1 MHFLSWAVDFFL
13 HLDQHLKQVIQDHGA
28 WTYLLLFVV
37 VFCETGLV
45 VTPVLPGDSLLFLAG
60 YYAHERSLGLAA
72 LLVVLA
78 AAAITGD
85 TVNYWI
91 GHWIG
96 PPAFSGKIRFLKK
109 KHLDRTHEFY
119 QRHGGK
125 TIILARFVPIIRTFA
140 PFVAGVGSMSYA
152 WFIAYN
158 VIGGL
163 AWVAAFVFGGYFFGS
178 WPIVRDHF
186 SLMTLAI
193 IVISVLPIVYE
204 IARARFSRS
213 ENGHG
218 SNTDQTRRGR

>member
-1 MHFLSWAVDFFL
+1 MHFLAWAVDFLL
-13 HLDQHLKQVIQDHGA
+13 HLDQHLDQVILQYGA

-45 VTPVLPGDSLLFLAG
+45 VTPLLPGDSLLFLAG
-60 YYAHERSLGLAA
+60 TCASRGSLGLAA

-78 AAAITGD
+78 VAAILGD
-85 TVNYWI
+85 TANYWI

-140 PFVAGVGSMSYA
+140 PFVAGVGSMKYT

-163 AWVAAFVFGGYFFGS
+163 AWVAAFVLGGYRFGKLS
-178 WPIVRDHF
+178 WVKVNF
-186 SLMTLAI
+186 TWVTLAI
-193 IVISVLPIVYE
+193 IVISILPIVYE
-204 IARARFSRS
+204 IVRARLSATG
-213 ENGHG
+213 EE
-218 SNTDQTRRGR
+218 

>member
-1 MHFLSWAVDFFL
+1 MQFLSWAVDFFL
-13 HLDQHLKQVIQDHGA
+13 HLDRHLDQVILQYGA

-60 YYAHERSLGLAA
+60 SCAFHGSLGLAT

-78 AAAITGD
+78 AAAIAGD

-119 QRHGGK
+119 QRHGGM
-125 TIILARFVPIIRTFA
+125 TIILARFAPVIRTFA
-140 PFVAGVGSMSYA
+140 PFVAGVGSMNYGL
-152 WFIAYN
+152 FFAYN

-163 AWVAAFVFGGYFFGS
+163 AWVASFVLGGYFFGQLP
-178 WPIVRDHF
+178 WVKGNF
-186 SLMTLAI
+186 ALVTLAI
-193 IVISVLPIVYE
+193 VVISVLPIVYE
-204 IARARFSRS
+204 IVRARFERTA
-213 ENGHG
+213 NGRG
-218 SNTDQTRRGR
+218 SNNDRTR

>member
-1 MHFLSWAVDFFL
+1 MQIPPWVINFFL
-13 HLDQHLKQVIQDHGA
+13 HLDQQHFNDVIGQCGA

-37 VFCETGLV
+37 IFCETGLV
-45 VTPVLPGDSLLFLAG
+45 VTPMLPGDSLLFLAG
-60 YYAHERSLGLAA
+60 TCCAPPRASLGLAV

-78 AAAITGD
+78 AAAIAGD

-96 PPAFSGKIRFLKK
+96 PPAFGGKIRFLKK

-158 VIGGL
+158 VVGGL
-163 AWVAAFVFGGYFFGS
+163 AWVAAFVLSGYFFGS
-178 WPIVRDHF
+178 WPIVKDHF
-186 SLMTLAI
+186 SLVMLAI

-204 IARARFSRS
+204 IARARFAAT
-213 ENGHG
+213 G
-218 SNTDQTRRGR
+218 QTAEH

>member
-1 MHFLSWAVDFFL
+1 MHIPSWAVDFFL
-13 HLDQHLKQVIQDHGA
+13 HLDQQHFNHVIGKCGV

-45 VTPVLPGDSLLFLAG
+45 VTPLLPGDSLLFLAG
-60 YYAHERSLGLAA
+60 CCCATASSPNEHPLDLAA
-72 LLVVLA
+72 LLAVLA
-78 AAAITGD
+78 VAAIAGD

-163 AWVAAFVFGGYFFGS
+163 AWVAAFVLGGYFFGS
-178 WPIVRDHF
+178 WPMVKNHF
-186 SLMTLAI
+186 SLVTLAI
-193 IVISVLPIVYE
+193 ITISVLPIVYE
-204 IARARFSRS
+204 IARVRFSRDES
-213 ENGHG
+213 DPEK
-218 SNTDQTRRGR
+218 

>member
-13 HLDQHLKQVIQDHGA
+13 HLDQHLDQVIHDHGP

-45 VTPVLPGDSLLFLAG
+45 VTPVLPGDSLLFFAGAFASRGSLRLA
-60 YYAHERSLGLAA
+60 S

-78 AAAITGD
+78 AAAIAGD

-140 PFVAGVGSMSYA
+140 PFVAGVGSMRYA

-163 AWVAAFVFGGYFFGS
+163 AWVAAFVLGGYLFGDLP
-178 WPIVRDHF
+178 WVKNHF
-186 SLMTLAI
+186 SLVTLAI
-193 IVISVLPIVYE
+193 IVISVLPIVFE
-204 IARARFSRS
+204 IARARFSATGES
-213 ENGHG
+213 
-218 SNTDQTRRGR
+218 